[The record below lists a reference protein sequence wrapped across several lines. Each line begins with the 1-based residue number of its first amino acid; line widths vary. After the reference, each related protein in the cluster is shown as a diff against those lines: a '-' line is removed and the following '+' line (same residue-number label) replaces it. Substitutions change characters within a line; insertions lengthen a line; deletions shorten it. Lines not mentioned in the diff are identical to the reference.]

1 MTQAMFRSTLPRKLY
16 RWCGRFY
23 KLDKSVGNWTLP
35 LICRI
40 AKNLFFSFSKKIH
53 TRLWYCGS
61 TVTCNCGVAIR
72 EKKDVIVLTTCTQ
85 DLQLTY
91 GMPMKVLIT
100 SQRQLTRGTKIF
112 ARHPGSY
119 SVYEVRNQERHFFFL
134 KPSHKTVPISKTI
147 SKPTAKFLNK

>member
-1 MTQAMFRSTLPRKLY
+1 MNTVVDF
-16 RWCGRFY
+16 
-23 KLDKSVGNWTLP
+23 
-35 LICRI
+35 ICRV
-40 AKNLFFSFSKKIH
+40 AKNIYFSFFKKIH

-119 SVYEVRNQERHFFFL
+119 SEYEVRKMTRDFSFFL
-134 KPSHKTVPISKTI
+134 KPSHKPVPISKTI
-147 SKPTAKFLNK
+147 SKPSANQQMNTIIVNFQCSPL